1 MIAVN
6 EGPVSDQFKA
16 SVHSKNSC
24 RTCENE
30 RICKY
35 AEEYTKYENELR
47 SFTNP
52 DVANVEISCKYF
64 KGTMHTKRPET
75 PIRGVDE
82 VVENKR
88 SFTPTRP
95 K

>member
-1 MIAVN
+1 MITVN
-6 EGPVSDQFKA
+6 EGPVSEQLKA
-16 SVHSKNSC
+16 SVHVRN
-24 RTCENE
+24 TCKTCGNE

-64 KGTMHTKRPET
+64 KGNVNTKKPET

-82 VVENKR
+82 VIENKR
-88 SFTPTRP
+88 SFTPARP